1 VQSRRSPLLRLSGI
15 FPVPAEEGQFQ
26 FAFASPLAGCGS
38 AEIGDRRPPLE
49 ASEVNDSDRHGDNT
63 IREPVVMN
71 HARGVPGSHETL
83 GVIDVATPQAN
94 APSIGRCSQRA
105 VQ

>member
-1 VQSRRSPLLRLSGI
+1 
-15 FPVPAEEGQFQ
+15 
-26 FAFASPLAGCGS
+26 
-38 AEIGDRRPPLE
+38 
-49 ASEVNDSDRHGDNT
+49 
-63 IREPVVMN
+63 VMN

-83 GVIDVATPQAN
+83 GVIDVSTPQAN